1 MFEDSF
7 SYFFMASFGGYDID
21 IFKTTYLPD
30 RPNMSRIGILFVFS
44 FVFLNLLILIN
55 VVIAMMA
62 DTYGIMT
69 SLRLGIYSHSVLR
82 AAPAYAQEKHYGA
95 LALLPAP
102 FALISFLTIPYYLC
116 VSDKARLRKFTKRF
130 NIGIYF
136 FLCLI
141 MSFFFIAFNMIMV
154 PFAYLKTCFHKI
166 RLAHQKFIPL
176 TEPLIYI
183 LLGLLMGVVNTL
195 PDFWEF
201 LKCSWLMAKPK
212 RVQETFVI
220 SRDVF
225 DIFYKIVSD
234 FEK

>member
-7 SYFFMASFGGYDID
+7 NYFFMASFGSFEID
-21 IFKTTYLPD
+21 IFKETYLPD
-30 RPNMSRIGILFVFS
+30 RPNMARVGIMFVFS

-102 FALISFLTIPYYLC
+102 FAVISFLTIPYYLC
-116 VSDKARLRKFTKRF
+116 VSDKARLQRFTKRF
-130 NIGIYF
+130 NVGIYF

-141 MSFFFIAFNMIMV
+141 TSSIFIALNIIMV
-154 PFAYLKTCFHKI
+154 PFAYLKTCYHKMK
-166 RLAHQKFIPL
+166 LAYEKFIPV
-176 TEPLIYI
+176 TDLIIYVLI
-183 LLGLLMGVVNTL
+183 GLIIGVIVQV
-195 PDFWEF
+195 PDFWQF
-201 LKCSWLMAKPK
+201 LKMSWIMTKPK

-220 SRDVF
+220 SRDSF
-225 DIFYKIVSD
+225 DMFYKIVSD
-234 FEK
+234 LEK